1 MGVIFLFGQ
10 KIWPIL
16 GYFWGGTPKN
26 AQKPPKMAKM
36 RAKTLKNGSTL
47 SSKMHFSLRS
57 TLYISMV
64 LVVRNAMRRVSC
76 RHAMARIFMQNT
88 FKNGSTLSSKMHFS
102 LRSTLYIRV
111 GVLCAQCN
119 ETSLMSPCNG
129 AYFYAKYVQK
139 RVDAVI

>member
-57 TLYISMV
+57 TLYI
-64 LVVRNAMRRVSC
+64 
-76 RHAMARIFMQNT
+76 
-88 FKNGSTLSSKMHFS
+88 
-102 LRSTLYIRV
+102 RV